1 MTFSQVL
8 TLLGSGGGLTV
19 LLLMAAA
26 PFLAELLL
34 PGPRQARE
42 QAVPEQRG
50 CADPVPHPARAA

>member
-19 LLLMAAA
+19 LLVMAAA

-34 PGPRQARE
+34 PSPRRTE
-42 QAVPEQRG
+42 EPVVPQQR
-50 CADPVPHPARAA
+50 ATTDPVRRPAHAA